1 MGVLDRSTVSTLY
14 STPYPRRIVE
24 FHPHSGAHLSLLL
37 IEQVDKVILF
47 FFFFYVGGGPPR
59 VGSRE

>member
-14 STPYPRRIVE
+14 STPYPRWIVKS
-24 FHPHSGAHLSLLL
+24 HPHSGAHLSLLL

-47 FFFFYVGGGPPR
+47 LFFF
-59 VGSRE
+59 